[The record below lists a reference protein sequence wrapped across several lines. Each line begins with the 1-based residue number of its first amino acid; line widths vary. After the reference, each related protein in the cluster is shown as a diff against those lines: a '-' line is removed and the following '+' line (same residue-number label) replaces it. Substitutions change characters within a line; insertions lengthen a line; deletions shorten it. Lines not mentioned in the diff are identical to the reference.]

1 MYNVSN
7 LSLAALREQI
17 NAQTRTVEFQ
27 TDDGAL
33 TQMVYV
39 PKFTVPAGT
48 FENGAYPKRDLDLG
62 GFFIDK
68 YQCSHKKATAS
79 ARGIGTGASITSDNT
94 TDIPVALP
102 GKVAWTDIDWTN
114 AKQACANRKINGQ
127 ACHLVTM
134 KEWAT
139 VCLLTKLLGHDIR
152 GNNSNCHDYRDANDW
167 AHNAVPDPVQSG
179 RVLTGT
185 GPVSWSHN
193 GMADGIFDLVGNVW
207 EWIDF
212 LITDGVYTH
221 KKKALINDSDG
232 ITAADTTITVD
243 NMENGDTWPTSGLI
257 QIEDEVISYSTIN
270 YQGNGKAVLSDC
282 KRAQQ
287 STTAATHADNVT
299 VYQLTKYCITPG
311 SATAYISN
319 SAGLSTSDTAIVYTD
334 LVNGPG
340 NNGFAVGDTLQVENE
355 QMTVTAV
362 VSNTLTVTRAVNG
375 SHAATHAKGVAVAK
389 VSTQMDNNDP
399 SGDAWQYGHLT
410 TMRTEQD
417 LEWMALPSV
426 ANRQTDEWKDGFW
439 IRNHGGRAALRGAYW
454 GLGADARS
462 GFALYLNE
470 LPSGRWAGI
479 GFRAALSLENQ

>member
-1 MYNVSN
+1 MYNISN
-7 LSLAALREQI
+7 LSLASLREQI

-39 PKFTVPAGT
+39 PKFTVPAGA
-48 FENGAYPKRDLDLG
+48 FENGAYPKHDLNLG

-68 YQCSHKKATAS
+68 YQCSHKKATAFS
-79 ARGIGTGASITSDNT
+79 RGIGEGATITSDNT
-94 TDIPVALP
+94 TNIPVSLP
-102 GKVAWTDIDWTN
+102 GKVVWTQIDWTN

-152 GNNSNCHDYRDANDW
+152 GNNNYGWDYRDAHDW
-167 AHNAVPDPVQSG
+167 AHGAMADSTQSG
-179 RVLTGT
+179 RVLSGT

-193 GMADGIFDLVGNVW
+193 GLASGIFDLVGNVC
-207 EWIDF
+207 EWVDF
-212 LITDGVYTH
+212 IINDGVYTH

-232 ITAADTTITVD
+232 ITEADTTITLD
-243 NMENGDTWPTSGLI
+243 TMESGDTWPTSGLV
-257 QIEDEVISYSTIN
+257 QIGDEVISYGTIN
-270 YQGNGKAVLSDC
+270 YQGNGRAVLSDC

-287 STTAATHADNVT
+287 STTAAAHADNVA
-299 VYQLTKYCITPG
+299 VYQLTKYCVTPG
-311 SATAYISN
+311 GATAYIGN

-334 LVNGPG
+334 IVKGPG
-340 NNGFAVGDTLQVENE
+340 TDGFAVGDTLQVENE
-355 QMTVTAV
+355 QMKVTAV

-410 TMRTEQD
+410 NMRTEQD

-439 IRNHGGRAALRGAYW
+439 IRNHGVRAALRGGSW
-454 GLGADARS
+454 DLGANARS
-462 GFALYLNE
+462 GFALSLYE
-470 LPSGRWAGI
+470 LPSNRWIHI